1 MRRERRTSAP
11 RIDIPVGTPKSLMEA
26 MLIARANADDGTVCE
41 ELDPVRL
48 SDDEGWAINAVCEEG
63 EIGTP
68 PEGAD

>member
-1 MRRERRTSAP
+1 
-11 RIDIPVGTPKSLMEA
+11 MEA

-68 PEGAD
+68 PDGAD